1 MRPGFR
7 LGVRFFICWCD
18 GMEQKIFAADAFAG
32 KVVLISGGT
41 SGIGLA
47 CAKLFLAGGACVA
60 LVGRDEGRGRAA
72 LVTLSEG
79 ERALFVSADV
89 RRRADC
95 THVLE
100 ETIRT
105 FGTLDV
111 LIHSAGI
118 YAEGGLDDLAGD
130 LLEDLL
136 ATNVKGV
143 FYLTQAALPHL
154 RETHGN
160 IVSVASDAGL
170 HGNYFCAAYAA
181 TKGAVIAFTRSLA
194 LELACDGVRVNAVAP
209 ADVLTPLTERQ
220 FSPILPR
227 EEQLREMAAH
237 YPLGRIGSPEEIAAV
252 IAFLASSAASWVT
265 GSIYR
270 VDGGLTS

>member
-1 MRPGFR
+1 MGSPVF
-7 LGVRFFICWCD
+7 LSVGVMN
-18 GMEQKIFAADAFAG
+18 MEKNIFAADAFAG
-32 KVVLISGGT
+32 KTVLISGGT

-47 CAKLFLAGGACVA
+47 CAKLFLAGGARVV
-60 LVGRDEGRGRAA
+60 LVGRDEARGHDA
-72 LVTLSEG
+72 LAGLSAG
-79 ERALFVSADV
+79 QRALFVSADV

-95 THVLE
+95 ARMVE
-100 ETIRT
+100 ETICA

-118 YAEGGLDDLAGD
+118 YAEGALDDLGED

-136 ATNVKGV
+136 ATNVKGI

-181 TKGAVIAFTRSLA
+181 TKGAVVAFTRSLA
-194 LELACDGVRVNAVAP
+194 LETARDGLRVNAVAP
-209 ADVLTPLTERQ
+209 ADILTPLTERQ
-220 FSPILPR
+220 LRPDLPR
-227 EEQLREMAAH
+227 EEQLRTMAEL
-237 YPLGRIGSPEEIAAV
+237 YPTGRIGTPEEAASV
-252 IAFLASSAASWVT
+252 IAFLASSGAAWVT
-265 GSIYR
+265 GSVYT
-270 VDGGLTS
+270 VDGGLTA